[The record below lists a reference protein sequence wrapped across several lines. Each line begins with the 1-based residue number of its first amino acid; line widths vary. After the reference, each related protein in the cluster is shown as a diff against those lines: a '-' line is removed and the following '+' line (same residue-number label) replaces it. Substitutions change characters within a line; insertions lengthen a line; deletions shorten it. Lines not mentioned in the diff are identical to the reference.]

1 MPHHI
6 SQPTDTDPFIP
17 KATDN
22 AVQERTKELL
32 CYLWDNYFE
41 INPNSSITLIGV
53 GDAYLGIKQ
62 LLISRDVKSKIASIL
77 SFVAGSLRPIKSDI
91 DPYLSTW
98 YKANSRIYVSPD
110 HACWNDEESKRKVAR
125 SRFGGVDKADIEPG
139 RGKGEVGRM
148 VKRYGV
154 LIPFFPPSLSLPF
167 LTCPLFWIFHGA
179 NVETDMNTNQ
189 PTGSAAK
196 SRSGRGN
203 RVAGTGIRMRRRM
216 RLRLKLRL
224 RVLRIRGLGCRVLC
238 RVLGFRWSRQALLR
252 LCQAEPWLLSSEDGG
267 G

>member
-17 KATDN
+17 KPTDN
-22 AVQERTKELL
+22 DIQERTKELL

-62 LLISRDVKSKIASIL
+62 LLISRDAKSKIASIL

-110 HACWNDEESKRKVAR
+110 HACWTDEESKRKVAR
-125 SRFGGVDKADIEPG
+125 SRFGGVREADIEPG

-154 LIPFFPPSLSLPF
+154 LIPFFPFPFPSFPY
-167 LTCPLFWIFHGA
+167 
-179 NVETDMNTNQ
+179 
-189 PTGSAAK
+189 
-196 SRSGRGN
+196 
-203 RVAGTGIRMRRRM
+203 
-216 RLRLKLRL
+216 
-224 RVLRIRGLGCRVLC
+224 
-238 RVLGFRWSRQALLR
+238 
-252 LCQAEPWLLSSEDGG
+252 LSSLLNFSRR
-267 G
+267 